1 MCVLAAR
8 AAVLNSNSQVT
19 QDIGRLFSSENKS
32 EVYKKVA
39 QRQTVNIRDS
49 IQVRVMEH
57 SKTIV
62 SGLPIVPVLLIVW

>member
-8 AAVLNSNSQVT
+8 AAVLDSNSQVI